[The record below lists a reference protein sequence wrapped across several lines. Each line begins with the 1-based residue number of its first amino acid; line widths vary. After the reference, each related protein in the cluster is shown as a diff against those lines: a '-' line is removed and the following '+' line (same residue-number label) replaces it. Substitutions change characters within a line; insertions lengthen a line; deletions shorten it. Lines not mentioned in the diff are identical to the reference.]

1 MFWECRKNEA
11 AYRTNGISY
20 PQHNGGDRMNNIV
33 RVHRPTLTAEER
45 EARMKLIADAA
56 ARLVIAA
63 EQSKRELRAKS

>member
-1 MFWECRKNEA
+1 MK
-11 AYRTNGISY
+11 
-20 PQHNGGDRMNNIV
+20 NIV

-63 EQSKRELRAKS
+63 EEARRKGA